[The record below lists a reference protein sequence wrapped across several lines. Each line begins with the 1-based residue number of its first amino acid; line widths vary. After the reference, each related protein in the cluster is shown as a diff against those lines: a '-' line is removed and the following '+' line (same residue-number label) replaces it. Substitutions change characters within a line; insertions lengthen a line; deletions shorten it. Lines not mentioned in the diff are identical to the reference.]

1 MHDDI
6 DHILISQQ
14 QIAHRVVQMAHQ
26 ITTDYAGDGQLTIV
40 PILTG
45 AMIFCADLIRH
56 MPIPMKIGLLTI
68 SSYPGATT
76 KSQGV
81 TILDQHLGHVKGR
94 KVLVVDDIIDSGNT
108 LQAAVP
114 LLYQH
119 GAAVV
124 RSCVLLRKDRQPQPA
139 ISADYIGFDI
149 PDEFVV
155 GYGLDHNDDYRNL
168 PDIVALKPRVFDLKC
183 RANESKLRTSR

>member
-6 DHILISQQ
+6 DRILITQQ
-14 QIAHRVVQMAHQ
+14 QIAHRVVQMARQ

-56 MPIPMKIGLLTI
+56 MPIAMKIGLLTI

-81 TILDQHLGHVKGR
+81 KILDQHLGHVKGR

-114 LLYQH
+114 LLHQH
-119 GAAVV
+119 GAAEV
-124 RSCVLLRKDRQPQPA
+124 RSCVLLRKDRQPRPA
-139 ISADYIGFDI
+139 ISADYTGFDI

-168 PDIVALKPRVFDLKC
+168 PDIVALKPRVFDLKG